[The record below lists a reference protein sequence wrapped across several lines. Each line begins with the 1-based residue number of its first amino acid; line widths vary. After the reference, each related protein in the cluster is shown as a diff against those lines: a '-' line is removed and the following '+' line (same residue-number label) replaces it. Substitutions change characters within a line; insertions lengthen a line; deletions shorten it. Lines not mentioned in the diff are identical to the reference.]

1 CPNRLSGGQCGMQAA
16 AAATPRRRLRSRARL
31 LVQGIDAASAA
42 AQTETGADAG
52 RFAPR
57 MQADRQSAVMSK
69 ARSNVRFSP
78 KSGHE
83 LSVLGCPLCANNG
96 RRTAVWYSK
105 RRLEGRTRIT
115 RIWVGIP
122 TAITEPDTGFSGDG
136 QPTWAY
142 C

>member
-1 CPNRLSGGQCGMQAA
+1 MQAA

-57 MQADRQSAVMSK
+57 MQADRQSAVRSE

-83 LSVLGCPLCANNG
+83 LSVLGCPLSAQKATYAVQQDFAPIVVHQPSLNYC
-96 RRTAVWYSK
+96 RRDYEA
-105 RRLEGRTRIT
+105 E
-115 RIWVGIP
+115 
-122 TAITEPDTGFSGDG
+122 A
-136 QPTWAY
+136 
-142 C
+142 